1 MSFKSVSCRNDSVVL
16 TYKQTWV
23 QPEQEV
29 AKTAKRTPT
38 SPYSSIADPAVC
50 IAAGIKDLQVKRIHP
65 LLLLQLLC
73 SPLEDVLDF
82 SAVFTD
88 TLTLKS
94 PLFPCEVD
102 NNLCV
107 TTPALSQAW

>member
-1 MSFKSVSCRNDSVVL
+1 MSFKSVSCRNDSVEL
-16 TYKQTWV
+16 TYKPTRV

-29 AKTAKRTPT
+29 AKRPPT
-38 SPYSSIADPAVC
+38 SPYSSIADPAVA
-50 IAAGIKDLQVKRIHP
+50 AAGIKDLQVKRIHP
-65 LLLLQLLC
+65 QLQLFC

-94 PLFPCEVD
+94 PLLPCVVD
-102 NNLCV
+102 NNPCV
-107 TTPALSQAW
+107 TTLTLSQAW